1 MPVYEEKLISPL
13 AVRFS
18 QDRVRTTFRNGQ
30 SLEEVIE
37 LVKVKEVG
45 DKSSAEPF
53 HPYDVILQPP
63 FSNIEVV
70 RWGPRKLR
78 VNGSC
83 GISLPGDE
91 MHWYTNCNQRLY
103 VLQRV
108 AAKYWPK
115 KVACEVDVLFTVPN
129 ELLKTYD
136 SSTAGLLAALS
147 ESAHCES
154 ASVWNWGRAV
164 TNSNG
169 KMDMA
174 LERAAMKQLEKDD
187 ASCTLADLVSIPH
200 VLKTESR
207 AEVLDDAET
216 FAASTSSEQ
225 VMASPRIQSSSSEKQ
240 EEAEVENKPKCEAE
254 KGLLEGQWRGPK
266 GETYQMSFEEPSDD
280 DENKEAKAT
289 SRKSAPSPKKKR
301 SKDIPNRATEEDEDL
316 PAFPEALMSGEELEQ
331 LLQATKSFMFPGATE
346 EANFMVAE
354 MQARLEQAIEANHR
368 FQLMLQELCLEE
380 PRAAGGRPRAFEFRR
395 VWNQS
400 PRNSAQEL
408 SRSASQ
414 RQRAPAERCKVSKER
429 SRSDSCGTSPR
440 QVPSSPRYLAQT
452 ASSRR
457 RSESSR
463 RAAVRQEQVCL
474 RQGSSPNQ
482 TLLPIREVQRVLTPK
497 QVCIDRVSDEVGS
510 KETKD
515 AKLLE
520 GEQKGEELNLSCRE
534 RYSLLRKAFLAN
546 A

>member
-1 MPVYEEKLISPL
+1 HTPNPKQ
-13 AVRFS
+13 A
-18 QDRVRTTFRNGQ
+18 Q
-30 SLEEVIE
+30 
-37 LVKVKEVG
+37 
-45 DKSSAEPF
+45 
-53 HPYDVILQPP
+53 
-63 FSNIEVV
+63 
-70 RWGPRKLR
+70 LR
-78 VNGSC
+78 V
-83 GISLPGDE
+83 P
-91 MHWYTNCNQRLY
+91 
-103 VLQRV
+103 
-108 AAKYWPK
+108 
-115 KVACEVDVLFTVPN
+115 
-129 ELLKTYD
+129 
-136 SSTAGLLAALS
+136 
-147 ESAHCES
+147 
-154 ASVWNWGRAV
+154 
-164 TNSNG
+164 
-169 KMDMA
+169 
-174 LERAAMKQLEKDD
+174 
-187 ASCTLADLVSIPH
+187 
-200 VLKTESR
+200 R
-207 AEVLDDAET
+207 AECR
-216 FAASTSSEQ
+216 FQ
-225 VMASPRIQSSSSEKQ
+225 
-240 EEAEVENKPKCEAE
+240 
-254 KGLLEGQWRGPK
+254 
-266 GETYQMSFEEPSDD
+266 
-280 DENKEAKAT
+280 
-289 SRKSAPSPKKKR
+289 
-301 SKDIPNRATEEDEDL
+301 
-316 PAFPEALMSGEELEQ
+316 
-331 LLQATKSFMFPGATE
+331 
-346 EANFMVAE
+346 AE

-497 QVCIDRVSDEVGS
+497 QARQLERKVNQQSTWKITLVGS

>member
-254 KGLLEGQWRGPK
+254 KGSKKKKAKSKQKERKSASGKKESAKRADSWSSKWPSFAEHWEGVSGLLEGQWRGPK

-280 DENKEAKAT
+280 DVTGCCTRDSGRDRDRMSQRTFSICYEYDTCLLWWGLQRKFCLDPEEVRSNPHCARWYVVGKDTPEFEWKRIEDSEPAKGRQNA
-289 SRKSAPSPKKKR
+289 SRNGARKSDR
-301 SKDIPNRATEEDEDL
+301 
-316 PAFPEALMSGEELEQ
+316 
-331 LLQATKSFMFPGATE
+331 
-346 EANFMVAE
+346 
-354 MQARLEQAIEANHR
+354 
-368 FQLMLQELCLEE
+368 
-380 PRAAGGRPRAFEFRR
+380 RR
-395 VWNQS
+395 VGRNQKL
-400 PRNSAQEL
+400 A
-408 SRSASQ
+408 SR
-414 RQRAPAERCKVSKER
+414 E
-429 SRSDSCGTSPR
+429 
-440 QVPSSPRYLAQT
+440 
-452 ASSRR
+452 
-457 RSESSR
+457 
-463 RAAVRQEQVCL
+463 
-474 RQGSSPNQ
+474 
-482 TLLPIREVQRVLTPK
+482 
-497 QVCIDRVSDEVGS
+497 
-510 KETKD
+510 
-515 AKLLE
+515 
-520 GEQKGEELNLSCRE
+520 
-534 RYSLLRKAFLAN
+534 
-546 A
+546 

>member
-1 MPVYEEKLISPL
+1 MVFDCHSPNPCPRNSATAWGLRQCHVLTANYVELDAWTHRLRKSQHSLGRLARFAPLRRRLRRANGCADGMPVYEEKLISPL

-225 VMASPRIQSSSSEKQ
+225 VMASPRIQS
-240 EEAEVENKPKCEAE
+240 
-254 KGLLEGQWRGPK
+254 
-266 GETYQMSFEEPSDD
+266 
-280 DENKEAKAT
+280 
-289 SRKSAPSPKKKR
+289 
-301 SKDIPNRATEEDEDL
+301 
-316 PAFPEALMSGEELEQ
+316 PELG
-331 LLQATKSFMFPGATE
+331 
-346 EANFMVAE
+346 
-354 MQARLEQAIEANHR
+354 
-368 FQLMLQELCLEE
+368 
-380 PRAAGGRPRAFEFRR
+380 
-395 VWNQS
+395 
-400 PRNSAQEL
+400 
-408 SRSASQ
+408 
-414 RQRAPAERCKVSKER
+414 
-429 SRSDSCGTSPR
+429 
-440 QVPSSPRYLAQT
+440 
-452 ASSRR
+452 
-457 RSESSR
+457 
-463 RAAVRQEQVCL
+463 
-474 RQGSSPNQ
+474 
-482 TLLPIREVQRVLTPK
+482 
-497 QVCIDRVSDEVGS
+497 
-510 KETKD
+510 
-515 AKLLE
+515 
-520 GEQKGEELNLSCRE
+520 
-534 RYSLLRKAFLAN
+534 
-546 A
+546 